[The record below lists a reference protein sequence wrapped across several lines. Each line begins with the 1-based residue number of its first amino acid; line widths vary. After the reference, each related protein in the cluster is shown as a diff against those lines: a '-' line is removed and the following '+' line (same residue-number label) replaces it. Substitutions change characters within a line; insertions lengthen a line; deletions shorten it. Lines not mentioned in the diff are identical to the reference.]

1 MKYDSIIIGGGISG
15 LVCGIKLL
23 KAGKKVAI
31 VSSGQSALHFNS
43 GAIALFGRK
52 DGKDV
57 LHPLDEIAR
66 VPEGHPYAKLGM
78 DTIKRLLPEVKPLF
92 AEAGITLVGSD
103 NENHYRLTPT
113 GMFKPA
119 WLSML
124 DYASV
129 SRPDSLP
136 WGKVAIINITG
147 FLDFY
152 PDFIARGLN
161 LAGLQCEARDFT
173 VPELETLRK
182 SSTEMRATNIAR
194 FITGDVIRRFAAE
207 VNRIVAE
214 THADTVLMPAIIGL
228 FDEEPVRLLKEQVV
242 CPLYYVSTMPM
253 SLCGM
258 RAQMRLRNHFQHLGG
273 AYLIGDTVCS
283 GNFDG
288 GRLKEISTV
297 NLGDMTL
304 EADRFV
310 LATGSFFSHGLEATP
325 NKVFEPIFN
334 LDVNVSGPRVEWCDV
349 DLYKDQQYMKF
360 GVVTDESFHVYK
372 DGRRIDNMQAI
383 GAVAGGHDA
392 LKEESGGGVAILT
405 ALKVASDII
414 NELK

>member
-15 LVCGIKLL
+15 LVCGIKML

-43 GAIALFGRK
+43 GSIDLFGRK
-52 DGKDV
+52 DGNDV
-57 LHPLDEIAR
+57 MHPLDEIAKL
-66 VPEGHPYAKLGM
+66 PDEHPYTKLGI
-78 DTIKRLLPEVKPLF
+78 DTVKALLPEVKPLF
-92 AEAGITLVGSD
+92 AEAGITLVGKED
-103 NENHYRLTPT
+103 ENHYRLTPT

-124 DYASV
+124 DYVSV
-129 SRPDSLP
+129 SSPKDLP

-147 FLDFY
+147 YLDFY

-161 LAGLQCEARDFT
+161 GAGLECEIRDFT
-173 VPELETLRK
+173 IPELDTLRK

-194 FITGDVIRRFAAE
+194 FITGDVIKRVAAE
-207 VNRIVAE
+207 INRIVN
-214 THADTVLMPAIIGL
+214 DTKAQTVVMPAIIGL
-228 FDEEPVRLLKEQVV
+228 FDEEPVRLLREQVV

-273 AYLIGDTVCS
+273 AYLIGDTVFAGEFEGS
-283 GNFDG
+283 
-288 GRLKEISTV
+288 RLRNISTV
-297 NLGDMTL
+297 NLGDMTI
-304 EADRFV
+304 EADQFV
-310 LATGSFFSHGLEATP
+310 LATGSFFSHGLESTP

-334 LDVNVSGPRVEWCDV
+334 LDVNVSGPRSEWCDV
-349 DLYKDQQYMKF
+349 DLYHSQQYMRF
-360 GVVTDESFHVYK
+360 GVVTDSSFHVYK
-372 DGRRIDNMQAI
+372 DGKRIDNMRAI
-383 GAVAGGHDA
+383 GAITGGHDA
-392 LKEESGGGVAILT
+392 LKEESGGGVAVLT
-405 ALKVASDII
+405 ALKVASDIV